1 MNFWRKLLGV
11 KESPKIEIAEWKP
24 TQPCTTSDPQPP
36 SIQPMPATQLQGTSP
51 QALPLAAQDQS
62 ASFHEAVKGGDLEKV
77 QTLLE
82 DNPNLVFSA
91 DNPNGYTPLHC
102 AALKGQKDVAALLLA
117 SKAVVNAKDSCART
131 PLHWAAMK
139 GQKDVAELL
148 LANQAEVNAKEAFG
162 KMPLHLAAQYGDKN
176 VAALL
181 LAGNAAV
188 NAKDNTG
195 RTPLH

>member
-91 DNPNGYTPLHC
+91 DNP
-102 AALKGQKDVAALLLA
+102 
-117 SKAVVNAKDSCART
+117 
-131 PLHWAAMK
+131 
-139 GQKDVAELL
+139 
-148 LANQAEVNAKEAFG
+148 FG
-162 KMPLHLAAQYGDKN
+162 KMPLHLAAHYGDN
-176 VAALL
+176 YVAALL

>member
-1 MNFWRKLLGV
+1 
-11 KESPKIEIAEWKP
+11 
-24 TQPCTTSDPQPP
+24 
-36 SIQPMPATQLQGTSP
+36 
-51 QALPLAAQDQS
+51 
-62 ASFHEAVKGGDLEKV
+62 
-77 QTLLE
+77 
-82 DNPNLVFSA
+82 
-91 DNPNGYTPLHC
+91 
-102 AALKGQKDVAALLLA
+102 
-117 SKAVVNAKDSCART
+117 
-131 PLHWAAMK
+131 MK

>member
-148 LANQAEVNAKEAFG
+148 LASKTEVNARSN
-162 KMPLHLAAQYGDKN
+162 D
-176 VAALL
+176 
-181 LAGNAAV
+181 
-188 NAKDNTG
+188 G
-195 RTPLH
+195 RTPLHDAAIGGNDETKPIELPGISCAPALSHHFLKTSW